1 MTDRK
6 TWPLAVSFGAGKM
19 NAADLTAMA
28 ENGIHEIELSSGRLE
43 PFTETLDYLNRA
55 KEISALAKS
64 CGVNISSIHLPFGPF
79 NLLDPAARDTDVRKK
94 LIETQTGLINA
105 AGEAGVTFA
114 VIHPSG
120 EPYQEEERAERLA
133 IAVETIGILTETA
146 KKAGMVMALENL
158 PRTCLCRT
166 SDEMLYFLERIPD
179 LRVVFDT
186 NHSLTEANPHYIRAV
201 GDKIVT
207 LHVSDYDFIDE
218 RHQLPGVGKID
229 WEELISTL
237 EEVNYQGR
245 FLYETGHP
253 YEIYRQNYN
262 MLMHIE

>member
-6 TWPLAVSFGAGKM
+6 TWPLAVSFGVGRM
-19 NAADLTAMA
+19 NAGDFEKMA
-28 ENGIHEIELSSGRLE
+28 ENGIHEIELSSGKPE
-43 PFTETLDYLNRA
+43 PFFETLDYPNKA
-55 KEISALAKS
+55 KEISALAKAH
-64 CGVNISSIHLPFGPF
+64 GVNISSIHLPFGPF
-79 NLLDPAARDTDVRKK
+79 SQFDPAARDAEVREK
-94 LIETQTGLINA
+94 LIAVQTELMNA
-105 AGEAGVTFA
+105 AGDAGVTFA

-133 IAVETIGILTETA
+133 IAADTIAKLTEA
-146 KKAGMVMALENL
+146 AGKAGMVLALENL

-166 SDEMLYFLERIPD
+166 SDEMLYFLDRIPD

-186 NHSLTEANPHYIRAV
+186 NHSLTESNVHYIRAV
-201 GDKIVT
+201 GEKIVT

-237 EEVNYQGR
+237 EEVGYQGR

-253 YEIYRQNYN
+253 YEIYKQNYN
-262 MLMHIE
+262 MLMHI

>member
-6 TWPLAVSFGAGKM
+6 TWPLAVSFGVGKM
-19 NAADLTAMA
+19 NPNDLTAMA
-28 ENGIHEIELSSGRLE
+28 ENGIHEIELSSGRPA
-43 PFTETLDYLNRA
+43 PFFETLDYPHKA
-55 KEISALAKS
+55 KEISRMAKD

-79 NLLDPAARDTDVRKK
+79 DRFDPAARDAEVRKK
-94 LIETQTGLINA
+94 LIAAQTELIDA
-105 AGEAGVTFA
+105 AGDAGVTFA

-120 EPYQEEERAERLA
+120 EPYREEERAERLE

-166 SDEMLYFLERIPD
+166 SDEMLYFLDRIPD

-201 GDKIVT
+201 GEKIVT

-229 WEELISTL
+229 WEELISAL

-253 YEIYRQNYN
+253 YEIYKQNYN